1 MELENED
8 QILERANYTHMSLEG
23 MMDTIKRYRGAAM
36 DLVDDYETRGEDCA
50 PHYWRASAVYGHLY
64 QAYRHLQ
71 AAGEELENAI
81 KRLREE
87 PK

>member
-8 QILERANYTHMSLEG
+8 QILERATYTHISLEG

-36 DLVDDYETRGEDCA
+36 DLVDDYEARGEDCA
-50 PHYWRASAVYGHLY
+50 SLYWRASAVYGHLY
-64 QAYRHLQ
+64 QTYRHLQ
-71 AAGEELENAI
+71 AACEELENAI